1 MSKICNNCGKEVD
14 DGTKFCPSCRCNT
27 FRQVNALAAPKD
39 DLIHRL
45 FYWNY
50 PQGSILA
57 KSKLSGIAVFLYL
70 SIFWLLTPSYP
81 LAIPLALVF
90 GLITFL
96 LGYIFH
102 KIKGEPPV
110 NKLIYN
116 DYGLLQDLYH
126 LFFYWQ
132 TPNGGYVQS
141 KTKIFSFVIFLVA
154 FGVGLFSFNS
164 MIILSAIMFA
174 LVFEVP
180 ALAIGFGIHKLT
192 RNDNDVKPELPK
204 RKPKKEIKE
213 TPKVETSTSKAQI
226 IPEYLDY
233 QLQLDDLNKKFQSKE
248 KSARDLIAK
257 RFEPPQLT
265 YTRFITGVDK
275 SAKLFEK
282 HRDSAYTMISLA
294 DEYSPRIASEI
305 EAKIDIM
312 KAITDKMDD
321 LSSELIVSGNVTT
334 TEDVDNLVA
343 DMDNLIDSVRDY
355 E

>member
-27 FRQVNALAAPKD
+27 FRQANALAAPKD

-57 KSKLSGIAVFLYL
+57 KSKLSGIAMFLYL

-81 LAIPLALVF
+81 VAIPLALIF
-90 GLITFL
+90 GLFTFL
-96 LGYIFH
+96 LGFILH
-102 KIKGEPPV
+102 KIKGEPPA
-110 NKLIYN
+110 NKLKYN
-116 DYGLLQDLYH
+116 DYGLLVDLKH

-132 TPNGGYVQS
+132 TRNGGYVLS
-141 KTKIFSFVIFLVA
+141 KTK
-154 FGVGLFSFNS
+154 LFSFAIFLLGLGAGIMTTSS
-164 MIILSAIMFA
+164 MVVLTGIMMG
-174 LVFEVP
+174 VFLEVP
-180 ALAIGFGIHKLT
+180 ALAIGFAIHKLI
-192 RNDNDVKPELPK
+192 NDDSDVKPELPK
-204 RKPKKEIKE
+204 REPKKQIKE
-213 TPKVETSTSKAQI
+213 TPKVETASTKSQI

-312 KAITDKMDD
+312 NAITDKMDD

-343 DMDNLIDSVRDY
+343 DMDDLIDSVRDY